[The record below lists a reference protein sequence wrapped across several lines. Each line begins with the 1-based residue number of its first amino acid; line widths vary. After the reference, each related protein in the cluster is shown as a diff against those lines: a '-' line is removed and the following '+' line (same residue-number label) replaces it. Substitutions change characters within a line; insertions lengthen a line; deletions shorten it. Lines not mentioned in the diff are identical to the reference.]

1 MLRTHT
7 CGELR
12 NADVGKTV
20 TLAGWVQNR
29 RDHGGVMFI
38 DLRDRYGL
46 VQIKFDLD
54 QAEVLELGQHVRNE
68 WVLQVTGAVAAR
80 PTDMVNPKMATGEVE
95 IEVASFKV
103 LSKSEALPFETDE
116 YSKAGEEIR
125 LKYRF
130 LDLRRPQMQRNLQ
143 IRHKVVK
150 AMRDAMDAQGFIEI
164 ETPILGKPTPEGARD
179 YLVPSRIFHGHYYAL
194 PQSPQIFKQL
204 LMIGGCDRYY
214 QVARCFRDED
224 LRADRQPEFT
234 QLDVEMSFADQE
246 DVFPVIEKAMVA
258 AMKAG
263 IDVDI
268 PTPFPR
274 ITYAEAMRDYG
285 CDKPDVRFDMKLV
298 EITDLVKDC
307 GFKVFAATAA
317 NGGIVKML
325 TVKGCE
331 EKYSRKDL
339 DTMHEDIKHYG
350 AKGLA
355 WIKIL
360 KSGEYNGAP
369 VKFFSKEQLDAI
381 AARAK
386 AEPGDIM
393 MFMAD
398 TPKIVNASLAA
409 LRNIW
414 GAKEGLAKPG
424 DFKFVWV
431 TEFPLFE
438 WSDEYKRWD
447 SCHHPFTMIHPDD
460 LPRFMDPQLT
470 KDGNLGGFRS
480 TSYDIV
486 LNGWELASG
495 SVRIHDSDVQAQVF
509 KILGITPEE
518 AKDRFG
524 FFIDALKY
532 GTPPHAGI
540 APGID
545 RLVALMLGQENIRD
559 VIAFPK
565 NQKAADMMN
574 GAPATVD
581 PKQLRDLGIRNLEPA
596 QAPATK

>member
-12 NADVGKTV
+12 AADAGKTV

-46 VQIKFDLD
+46 VQIKFDLEKAD
-54 QAEVLELGQHVRNE
+54 VLELGQHVRAE
-68 WVLQVTGAVAAR
+68 WVLQITGAVAAR
-80 PTDMVNPKMATGEVE
+80 PSEMVNPKMATGEIE
-95 IEVASFKV
+95 IGVQNFSV
-103 LSKSEALPFETDE
+103 LSKSEVIPFETDE
-116 YSKAGEEIR
+116 YGKAGEEIR

-130 LDLRRPQMQRNLQ
+130 LDLRRPQMQRHLQ
-143 IRHKVVK
+143 VRHRVVK
-150 AMRDAMDAQGFIEI
+150 ALRDSMDAQGFLEI
-164 ETPILGKPTPEGARD
+164 ETPVLGKPTPEGARD
-179 YLVPSRIFHGHYYAL
+179 YLVPSRVYNGHYYAL

-234 QLDVEMSFADQE
+234 QLDVEMSFATQE
-246 DVFPVIEKAMVA
+246 DVFGVLEIALAA

-263 IDVDI
+263 AGVDI
-268 PTPFPR
+268 ATPFPR
-274 ITYAEAMRDYG
+274 LTYADALRDYG
-285 CDKPDVRFDMKLV
+285 CDKPDLRFGMKLV
-298 EITDLVKDC
+298 EVTDLVQNC
-307 GFKVFAATAA
+307 GFKVFSATAQS
-317 NGGIVKML
+317 GGIIKML
-325 TVKGCE
+325 VVKGVE

-339 DTMHEDIKHYG
+339 DGLHEQIKQYG

-355 WIKIL
+355 WIKIQAG
-360 KSGEYNGAP
+360 GEYNGAP
-369 VKFFSKEQLDAI
+369 VKFFSKEELDAV
-381 AARAK
+381 AARSGATT
-386 AEPGDIM
+386 GDIM

-398 TPKIVNASLAA
+398 APKVVNASLAA
-409 LRNIW
+409 LRNLW
-414 GAKEGLAKPG
+414 GKMENLTRAD
-424 DFKFVWV
+424 DFQFVWV

-438 WSDEYKRWD
+438 YSDEHKRWE
-447 SCHHPFTMIHPDD
+447 SCHHPFTMINEQD
-460 LPRFMDPQLT
+460 LPRFMDGTLT
-470 KDGNLGGFRS
+470 KDSDLGGIRS

-495 SVRIHDSDVQAQVF
+495 SVRIHNSAVQAQVF
-509 KILGITPEE
+509 RILGISEEE
-518 AKDRFG
+518 AKERFG

-545 RLVALMLGQENIRD
+545 RLLALILGVDNIRE
-559 VIAFPK
+559 VVAFPK
-565 NQKAADMMN
+565 TQKAADLMT

-581 PKQLRDLGIRNLEPA
+581 AKQLRDLGIKHLG
-596 QAPATK
+596 

>member
-12 NADVGKTV
+12 VADAGKTV

-46 VQIKFDLD
+46 VQIKFDLEKAD
-54 QAEVLELGQHVRNE
+54 VLELGQHVRAE
-68 WVLQVTGAVAAR
+68 WVLQITGAVAAR
-80 PTDMVNPKMATGEVE
+80 PSDMVNPKMATGEIE
-95 IEVASFKV
+95 IEVQNFSV
-103 LSKSEALPFETDE
+103 LSKSEVIPFETDE
-116 YSKAGEEIR
+116 YGKAGEEIR

-130 LDLRRPQMQRNLQ
+130 LDLRRPQMQRHLQ
-143 IRHKVVK
+143 VRHRVIK
-150 AMRDAMDAQGFIEI
+150 ALRDSMDAQGFLEI

-179 YLVPSRIFHGHYYAL
+179 YLVPSRIYNGHYYAL

-234 QLDVEMSFADQE
+234 QLDVEMSFATQE
-246 DVFPVIEKAMVA
+246 DVFGVLEIALTA

-263 IDVDI
+263 AGVEIA
-268 PTPFPR
+268 TPFPR
-274 ITYAEAMRDYG
+274 LTYADAIRDYG
-285 CDKPDVRFDMKLV
+285 CDKPDLRFGMKLV
-298 EITDLVKDC
+298 EVTDLVKNC
-307 GFKVFAATAA
+307 GFKVFSATAQ
-317 NGGIVKML
+317 NGGIIKML
-325 TVKGCE
+325 VVKGVE

-339 DTMHEDIKHYG
+339 DGLHEQIKQYG

-355 WIKIL
+355 WIKIQAG
-360 KSGEYNGAP
+360 GEYNGAP
-369 VKFFSKEQLDAI
+369 VKFFSKEELDAI
-381 AARAK
+381 ATRSGAAT
-386 AEPGDIM
+386 GDIM

-409 LRNIW
+409 LRNLW
-414 GAKEGLAKPG
+414 GKMENLTRAD

-438 WSDEYKRWD
+438 YSDEHRRWE
-447 SCHHPFTMIHPDD
+447 SCHHPFTMINEQD
-460 LPRFMDPQLT
+460 LPRFMDGTLT
-470 KDGNLGGFRS
+470 KDSDLGGIRS

-495 SVRIHDSDVQAQVF
+495 SVRIHNSDVQAQVF
-509 KILGITPEE
+509 RILGISEEE
-518 AKDRFG
+518 AKERFG

-545 RLVALMLGQENIRD
+545 RLLALILGVDNIRE
-559 VIAFPK
+559 VVSFPK
-565 NQKAADMMN
+565 TQKAADLMT

-581 PKQLRDLGIRNLEPA
+581 AKQLRDLGIKHLG
-596 QAPATK
+596 

>member
-12 NADVGKTV
+12 VADAGKTV

-46 VQIKFDLD
+46 VQIKFDLEKAD
-54 QAEVLELGQHVRNE
+54 VLELGQHVRAE
-68 WVLQVTGAVAAR
+68 WVLQITGAVAAR
-80 PTDMVNPKMATGEVE
+80 PSDMVNPKMATGEIE
-95 IEVASFKV
+95 IEVQNFSV
-103 LSKSEALPFETDE
+103 LSKSEVIPFETDE
-116 YSKAGEEIR
+116 YGKAGEEIR

-130 LDLRRPQMQRNLQ
+130 LDLRRPQMQRHLQ
-143 IRHKVVK
+143 VRHRVIK
-150 AMRDAMDAQGFIEI
+150 ALRDSMDAQGFLEI

-179 YLVPSRIFHGHYYAL
+179 YLVPSRIYNGHYYAL

-234 QLDVEMSFADQE
+234 QLDVEMSFATQE
-246 DVFPVIEKAMVA
+246 DVFGVLEIALTA

-263 IDVDI
+263 AGVEIA
-268 PTPFPR
+268 TPFPR
-274 ITYAEAMRDYG
+274 LTYADAIRDYG
-285 CDKPDVRFDMKLV
+285 CDKPDLRFGMKLV
-298 EITDLVKDC
+298 EVTDLVKNC
-307 GFKVFAATAA
+307 GFKVFSATAQ

-325 TVKGCE
+325 VVKGVE

-339 DTMHEDIKHYG
+339 DGLHEQIKQYG

-355 WIKIL
+355 WIKIQAG
-360 KSGEYNGAP
+360 GEYNGAP
-369 VKFFSKEQLDAI
+369 VKFFSKEELDAI
-381 AARAK
+381 ATRSGAAT
-386 AEPGDIM
+386 GDIM

-409 LRNIW
+409 LRNLW
-414 GAKEGLAKPG
+414 GKMENLTRAD

-438 WSDEYKRWD
+438 YSDEHRRWE
-447 SCHHPFTMIHPDD
+447 SCHHPFTMINEQD
-460 LPRFMDPQLT
+460 LPRFMDGTLT
-470 KDGNLGGFRS
+470 KDSDLGGIRS

-495 SVRIHDSDVQAQVF
+495 SVRIHNSDVQAQVF
-509 KILGITPEE
+509 RILGISEEE
-518 AKDRFG
+518 AKERFG

-545 RLVALMLGQENIRD
+545 RLLALILGVDNIRE
-559 VIAFPK
+559 VVAFPK
-565 NQKAADMMN
+565 TQKAADLMT

-581 PKQLRDLGIRNLEPA
+581 AKQLRDLGIKHLG
-596 QAPATK
+596 

>member
-12 NADVGKTV
+12 VADAGKTV

-46 VQIKFDLD
+46 VQIKFDLEKAD
-54 QAEVLELGQHVRNE
+54 VLELGQHVRAE
-68 WVLQVTGAVAAR
+68 WVLQITGAVAAR
-80 PTDMVNPKMATGEVE
+80 PSDMVNPKMATGEIE
-95 IEVASFKV
+95 IEVQNFSV
-103 LSKSEALPFETDE
+103 LSKSEVIPFETDE
-116 YSKAGEEIR
+116 YGKAGEEIR

-130 LDLRRPQMQRNLQ
+130 LDLRRPQMQRHLQ
-143 IRHKVVK
+143 VRHRVIK
-150 AMRDAMDAQGFIEI
+150 ALRDSMDAQGFLEI

-179 YLVPSRIFHGHYYAL
+179 YLVPSRIYNGHYYAL

-234 QLDVEMSFADQE
+234 QLDVEMSFATQE
-246 DVFPVIEKAMVA
+246 DVFGVLEIALTA

-263 IDVDI
+263 AGVEIA
-268 PTPFPR
+268 TPFPR
-274 ITYAEAMRDYG
+274 LTYADAIRDYG
-285 CDKPDVRFDMKLV
+285 CDKPDLRFGMKLV
-298 EITDLVKDC
+298 EVTDLVKNC
-307 GFKVFAATAA
+307 GFKVFSATAQ
-317 NGGIVKML
+317 NGGIIKML
-325 TVKGCE
+325 VVKGVE

-339 DTMHEDIKHYG
+339 DGLHEQIKQYG

-355 WIKIL
+355 WIKIQAG
-360 KSGEYNGAP
+360 GEYNGAP
-369 VKFFSKEQLDAI
+369 VKFFSKEELDAI
-381 AARAK
+381 ATRSGAAT
-386 AEPGDIM
+386 GDIM

-409 LRNIW
+409 LRNLW
-414 GAKEGLAKPG
+414 GKMENLTRAD

-438 WSDEYKRWD
+438 YSDEHRRWE
-447 SCHHPFTMIHPDD
+447 SCHHPFTMINEQD
-460 LPRFMDPQLT
+460 LPRFMDGTLT
-470 KDGNLGGFRS
+470 KDSDLGGIRS

-495 SVRIHDSDVQAQVF
+495 SVRIHNSDVQAQVF
-509 KILGITPEE
+509 RILGISEEE
-518 AKDRFG
+518 AKERFG

-545 RLVALMLGQENIRD
+545 RLLALILGVDNIRE
-559 VIAFPK
+559 VVAFPK
-565 NQKAADMMN
+565 TQKAADLMT

-581 PKQLRDLGIRNLEPA
+581 AKQLRDLGIKHLG
-596 QAPATK
+596 